1 MPTPRPVRYRCEIA
15 SALALDGRGVAVRA
29 RLLEIS
35 ETGGFVEEV
44 EGLAEVQID
53 DGATLSMP
61 LPGGENLAAHVRV
74 ARIGRARLDVRTR
87 AAEHVSVSVS
97 GFGVEFDAIDD
108 DELERLRDF
117 LELLDC
123 R

>member
-1 MPTPRPVRYRCEIA
+1 MNG
-15 SALALDGRGVAVRA
+15 LAVRA

-35 ETGGFVEEV
+35 ETGGFLEEV
-44 EGLAEVQID
+44 AGLDDLQID
-53 DGATLSMP
+53 EGATLSMP
-61 LPGGENLAAHVRV
+61 LPGGANLAAHVRV

-97 GFGVEFDAIDD
+97 GFGLEFDAIDD